1 MGRKH
6 DVYSPMQCKLNGE
19 KMELIIKS
27 LRRIISSPSSVLI
40 PDANR
45 NSFAMMNVYKT
56 QGKCRNTAMPNRAKM
71 FWHLLFIIL
80 EWVHNNTYLRYLQ
93 LCIFLADFIEPVLW
107 FFFFFDRIGQN
118 CRQMLLKVKHSSCC
132 LNAISPPWRS
142 VRISQRRITQDIPE
156 PRSQGCS
163 VCILI

>member
-1 MGRKH
+1 
-6 DVYSPMQCKLNGE
+6 
-19 KMELIIKS
+19 MELIIKS
-27 LRRIISSPSSVLI
+27 LRRIISSPTPVLI

-107 FFFFFDRIGQN
+107 FSFFFLWSHWTKPQANVIESKTQQLLFECNFSPLKIS
-118 CRQMLLKVKHSSCC
+118 MLQEFLREESHRTYLNQGRKVVPS
-132 LNAISPPWRS
+132 AF
-142 VRISQRRITQDIPE
+142 
-156 PRSQGCS
+156 
-163 VCILI
+163 